1 MTGATGAE
9 TRSRPGAE
17 PQGGASAGEQ
27 AQRHRYPAVA
37 VDMVIFTVGADD
49 LSVLLVR
56 RRGEPFAGRWA
67 IPGGFVEEDES
78 LDAAA
83 ARELREETGVAD
95 VYLEQLYTFGEP
107 RRDPRG
113 RVISVAYYA
122 LLRHP
127 PTATAGD
134 DAADARWFPLRDLPP
149 LAFDHAEI
157 LVYALS
163 RLRAKVEYTNI
174 VYSLLPDLFTLTEL
188 QRVYEIIL
196 GRALDKR
203 NFRKKIGSLDL
214 VEPTGGERRD
224 GAHRPAKLYRF
235 RSREPIIV
243 EIF

>member
-1 MTGATGAE
+1 MTGATGVE
-9 TRSRPGAE
+9 TRSRPGGE
-17 PQGGASAGEQ
+17 PQGGASAGGQ

-49 LSVLLVR
+49 LAVLLVR

-107 RRDPRG
+107 GRDPRG

-127 PTATAGD
+127 PAATAGD

-157 LVYALS
+157 LDYALS

-196 GRALDKR
+196 GRTLDKR

>member
-1 MTGATGAE
+1 MTGSAGAD
-9 TRSRPGAE
+9 TRSRPGDE
-17 PQGGASAGEQ
+17 QQGGTSGGG
-27 AQRHRYPAVA
+27 RTRDHHYPDVA
-37 VDMVIFTVGADD
+37 VDMVIFTVGGDD
-49 LSVLLVR
+49 LAVLLVR

-107 RRDPRG
+107 HRDPRG

-127 PTATAGD
+127 PAATAGD
-134 DAADARWFPLRDLPP
+134 DAADARWFPLRGLPP

-157 LVYALS
+157 LDYALS

-214 VEPTGGERRD
+214 VEPTGGVRRD
-224 GAHRPAKLYRF
+224 GAHRPARLYQF
-235 RSREPIIV
+235 RSREPMIV